1 MSPEV
6 RTVVLLLH
14 LVAML
19 FMAAPLYMLIVVN
32 ERARF
37 AVPPNYNTDR
47 YMENIIKRQPMRCYA
62 YLAVILVTGLLLT
75 IFRPPWSPEP
85 IWTDWALIAK
95 LVAFALLAG
104 LLSYVHF
111 NIQPRVERI
120 LAGCNP
126 GEEVAV
132 EERPTLLLWR
142 TRRKRLAATCLFL
155 VLTAV
160 VMGLKVASTWAP
172 WLVAVF
178 LIVAALFV
186 WRVYRN
192 PVRFG
197 WF

>member
-6 RTVVLLLH
+6 RVIVLLLH

-19 FMAAPLYMLIVVN
+19 FMAAPLYALITVN

-37 AVPPNYNTDR
+37 TIPANYNTDR
-47 YMENIIKRQPMRCYA
+47 YLEDVIKRQPIRCYT
-62 YLAVILVTGLLLT
+62 YLAVITVTGILLT
-75 IFRPPWSPEP
+75 WDKGW

-95 LVAFALLAG
+95 LVASTAIGF

-111 NIQPRVERI
+111 NIQPHIDSI
-120 LAGCNP
+120 LDKYKP
-126 GEEVAV
+126 GEDVSAEDKPILSA
-132 EERPTLLLWR
+132 WR
-142 TRRKRLAATCLFL
+142 GRRKRLAGVCLFM
-155 VLTAV
+155 VLTATI
-160 VMGLKVASTWAP
+160 MGVRVSWGYAP

-178 LIVAALFV
+178 MVLAVVFS

-192 PVRFG
+192 PVRLG

>member
-6 RTVVLLLH
+6 RAVVLLLH

-19 FMAAPLYMLIVVN
+19 FMAAPLYALITVN

-47 YMENIIKRQPMRCYA
+47 FLENVIKNQPIRCYA
-62 YLAVILVTGLLLT
+62 YLAVIVVTGILLT
-75 IFRPPWSPEP
+75 WARGW

-95 LVAFALLAG
+95 LVAATAIGF
-104 LLSYVHF
+104 LLSYVH
-111 NIQPRVERI
+111 NGIQPHIESI
-120 LAGCNP
+120 LDKLKP
-126 GEEVAV
+126 GEEVSAEDRV
-132 EERPTLLLWR
+132 TLLVWR
-142 TRRKRLAATCLFL
+142 TRRKRLAGICLFL
-155 VLTAV
+155 VLTALI
-160 VMGLKVASTWAP
+160 MGVRVTWGYAP

-178 LIVAALFV
+178 MVAAALFA

>member
-1 MSPEV
+1 M
-6 RTVVLLLH
+6 LLH

-19 FMAAPLYMLIVVN
+19 FMAAPLYALITVN

-47 YMENIIKRQPMRCYA
+47 YLENVIKRQPIRCYT
-62 YLAVILVTGLLLT
+62 YLAVILVTGILLT
-75 IFRPPWSPEP
+75 WARGW

-95 LVAFALLAG
+95 LVAFTALTW

-111 NIQPRVERI
+111 NIQPHIERI
-120 LAGCNP
+120 MDKLKP
-126 GEEVAV
+126 GEEVSA
-132 EERPTLLLWR
+132 EDRPTLLAWR
-142 TRRKRLAATCLFL
+142 SRRKRLAGICLFL
-155 VLTAV
+155 VLTALI
-160 VMGLKVASTWAP
+160 MGVRVTWGYAP
-172 WLVAVF
+172 WLAAVF
-178 LIVAALFV
+178 MVAAALFS